1 MPHAHQPGEEEQHQ
15 QPLARTDQPP
25 TAFPAHAS
33 EVERHRSERA
43 RARVTRKAT
52 TTYQPSTAPLLA
64 LPPPQQSAGDESN
77 GRGRH
82 WNSSDV
88 TARSL
93 PSPTSPSSLG
103 PFPCERDEKGKRKA
117 RAKSRDTY
125 GSRAAQSGGPFFF
138 FLSFT
143 PRTTNHRCHHHHP
156 PASRERDQRTT
167 TRPHGNERRAAA
179 GSSSSSSTG
188 LALASGAGGAFAGGG
203 DGGPGTGDLPRPLL
217 SKAAR
222 TWRGGGVAWRERPS
236 WQPQPPRRCHGTGK
250 GSEGTAG
257 IREARGGPW
266 VMMDWWSGLGSEDT
280 RTREGRP
287 SRRGEA
293 VST

>member
-1 MPHAHQPGEEEQHQ
+1 MLR
-15 QPLARTDQPP
+15 LARSPP
-25 TAFPAHAS
+25 QRLPRPSVPSLVS
-33 EVERHRSERA
+33 EMKKESERLGPNL
-43 RARVTRKAT
+43 VTPTEAEQRKA
-52 TTYQPSTAPLLA
+52 
-64 LPPPQQSAGDESN
+64 AG
-77 GRGRH
+77 
-82 WNSSDV
+82 
-88 TARSL
+88 L
-93 PSPTSPSSLG
+93 
-103 PFPCERDEKGKRKA
+103 
-117 RAKSRDTY
+117 
-125 GSRAAQSGGPFFF
+125 FFF

>member
-222 TWRGGGVAWRERPS
+222 TWRGGVARAPIMAA
-236 WQPQPPRRCHGTGK
+236 
-250 GSEGTAG
+250 TA
-257 IREARGGPW
+257 
-266 VMMDWWSGLGSEDT
+266 T
-280 RTREGRP
+280 
-287 SRRGEA
+287 
-293 VST
+293 

>member
-1 MPHAHQPGEEEQHQ
+1 MVPPRDDLPAVQADLRRQPNARIRPREVFFCLEQKCRVDRPSEITGKKQGRTETQTTTHPNGRPPRGPDRELVGAVPVLSHLEPRPLLGAMPHAHQPGEEEQHQ

-93 PSPTSPSSLG
+93 PSPTSPSPSRPSVPSLMSERKKESERLG
-103 PFPCERDEKGKRKA
+103 PNLVTPTEAEQRKA
-117 RAKSRDTY
+117 A
-125 GSRAAQSGGPFFF
+125 GLFFSF
-138 FLSFT
+138 FLSRRAPPT
-143 PRTTNHRCHHHHP
+143 TAATTTPGVPRTRSADHNT
-156 PASRERDQRTT
+156 PARQRT
-167 TRPHGNERRAAA
+167 
-179 GSSSSSSTG
+179 
-188 LALASGAGGAFAGGG
+188 
-203 DGGPGTGDLPRPLL
+203 
-217 SKAAR
+217 
-222 TWRGGGVAWRERPS
+222 
-236 WQPQPPRRCHGTGK
+236 
-250 GSEGTAG
+250 
-257 IREARGGPW
+257 ARG
-266 VMMDWWSGLGSEDT
+266 
-280 RTREGRP
+280 
-287 SRRGEA
+287 SR
-293 VST
+293 